1 MKAQQQNASSSGG
14 GFWHRLGQHLGNIF
28 SGHSW
33 NYMMRESVT
42 TRILPAEPNGYV
54 TAATN
59 AAGLIAPAAGKAGK
73 VLGPVGSIINFANDP
88 SPKSAVMNGL
98 PFLVPETGVPL
109 AIYGAAEDGSGFVAN
124 HVIIPVFTPDASQ
137 ARTIDDGNGHSI
149 PNPAM
154 MDGSELIP

>member
-1 MKAQQQNASSSGG
+1 MGTLA
-14 GFWHRLGQHLGNIF
+14 
-28 SGHSW
+28 
-33 NYMMRESVT
+33 
-42 TRILPAEPNGYV
+42 
-54 TAATN
+54 AATD
-59 AAGLIAPAAGKAGK
+59 AAGLIAPVAGKAGE
-73 VLGPVGSIINFANDP
+73 VLGPAGSIINFANDP

-124 HVIIPVFTPDASQ
+124 RVIIPVFTPDASQ
-137 ARTIDDGNGHSI
+137 AKTINDGNGHSI